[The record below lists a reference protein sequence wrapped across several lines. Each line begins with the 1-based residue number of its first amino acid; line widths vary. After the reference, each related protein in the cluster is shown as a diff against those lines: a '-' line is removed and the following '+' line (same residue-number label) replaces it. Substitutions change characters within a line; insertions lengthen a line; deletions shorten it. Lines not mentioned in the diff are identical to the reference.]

1 MKNAADILREKQTVE
16 VYSVSPDATVY
27 EALKIMADKDI
38 GALLVLESGKLA
50 GMFSERDYARNV
62 ILKGRHSQ
70 DTLVREIMI
79 TDVMTVEPC
88 RNLKECLELITYH
101 RVRHLPVMENGRLAG
116 IISIGDIVKG
126 IVTHHEFMIEQLE
139 DYIRGWH

>member
-38 GALLVLESGKLA
+38 GALLVLENGKLA
-50 GMFSERDYARNV
+50 GMFSERDYARKV
-62 ILKGRHSQ
+62 ILRGRHSQ

-79 TDVMTVEPC
+79 TDVVTVNPSQ
-88 RNLKECLELITYH
+88 NLKECLELITYH
-101 RVRHLPVMENGRLAG
+101 RVRHLPVMEDDRVAG

-126 IVTHHEFMIEQLE
+126 IITHHEFMIEQLE
-139 DYIRGWH
+139 DYIKGWH